1 MIEPEINIRVHCRI
15 NLLATETSLI
25 YMVGS
30 RPPRPPITPSF
41 NTILPPQSI
50 LLQTDFI
57 RLCYHFSLAS
67 ASLMP
72 MWISFLSISV
82 AATAN
87 RHPSAVSTL
96 MFNYC
101 VVFFRT
107 YVTRLTRLRLYDFLV
122 ITIVVFVYINQT
134 PISAVFSSTV
144 IPICC
149 LVGIAWLAL
158 FGLM

>member
-1 MIEPEINIRVHCRI
+1 
-15 NLLATETSLI
+15 
-25 YMVGS
+25 
-30 RPPRPPITPSF
+30 
-41 NTILPPQSI
+41 
-50 LLQTDFI
+50 
-57 RLCYHFSLAS
+57 
-67 ASLMP
+67 
-72 MWISFLSISV
+72 
-82 AATAN
+82 
-87 RHPSAVSTL
+87 